1 MKKNVGDTATKSLN
15 LASSLIPTP
24 SVPVPKTGDGVNHK
38 KNKPLGKS
46 DVLYPFVAK
55 PKTKAAGKG
64 FLTPS

>member
-1 MKKNVGDTATKSLN
+1 MLLS
-15 LASSLIPTP
+15 AST
-24 SVPVPKTGDGVNHK
+24 VPVPKTGDGVNHK